1 MKIRKALAIAVLSGF
16 ILCGIFS
23 DFIANDK
30 AVIAEYRGKILLT
43 PFYKNLN
50 SNELKA
56 IVNPLIKYSYHHVD
70 NNNMGAVSPFEKQ
83 VLDNNQQRHFL
94 GTDIYGRDI
103 LAGLVHG
110 SSIALLV
117 GFGSM
122 VLALVL
128 GLLISLIPSYT
139 GDNGFKLSFSKTIVF
154 AICLL
159 SVIYILFYRKFIFS
173 ELNISAILALILGF
187 LFFVKIVDYFTKKYI
202 ISVPLDSFNII
213 FTSLFQSIPASFIV
227 LILINL
233 FAPAS
238 VLNIIVLIGILK
250 WPVFSRYIR
259 AEVLKIK
266 EERFIESS
274 KLIGLSESYILIKH
288 IIPHIITPLLVA
300 FSYGFVSTVLL
311 ESTLSFL
318 GIGIPIEH
326 ISWGTILGEARN
338 DISAWWLAVFPGL
351 LISTVI
357 ISINYLAGLLGKSM
371 YGNQNF

>member
-1 MKIRKALAIAVLSGF
+1 MKIRKIIAILVLSGF
-16 ILCGIFS
+16 IISGIFS
-23 DFIANDK
+23 DFIANDHP
-30 AVIAEYRGKILLT
+30 VIAEYKGKIIFT

-50 SNELKA
+50 SNELKS
-56 IVNPLIKYSYHHVD
+56 IVNPLIKYSHHHVD
-70 NNNMGAVSPFEKQ
+70 SNNMGAVSPFEKQ
-83 VLDNNQQRHFL
+83 ILDYNQQRHYL

-103 LAGLVHG
+103 LAGLIHG

-122 VLALVL
+122 ILALIL
-128 GLLISLIPSYT
+128 GLLISLIPSYF
-139 GDNGFKLSFSKTIVF
+139 GDFGIKLSFSKAIVF
-154 AICLL
+154 TICLL
-159 SVIYILFYRKFIFS
+159 YAFYILYYRKYIFS
-173 ELNISAILALILGF
+173 EFNLSDILALILGF
-187 LFFVKIVDYFTKKYI
+187 LFIVKIVNYIDKKYTI
-202 ISVPLDSFNII
+202 TVPLDSFNTI
-213 FTSLFQSIPASFIV
+213 FTSLFQSIPGSFII

-238 VLNIIVLIGILK
+238 VLNIIILIGILK

-274 KLIGLSESYILIKH
+274 KVIGLSESYILIKH

-318 GIGIPIEH
+318 GIGIPIDH

-338 DISAWWLAVFPGL
+338 DMSAWWLAVFPGL
-351 LISTVI
+351 LISAVI

-371 YGNQNF
+371 YGDQNI